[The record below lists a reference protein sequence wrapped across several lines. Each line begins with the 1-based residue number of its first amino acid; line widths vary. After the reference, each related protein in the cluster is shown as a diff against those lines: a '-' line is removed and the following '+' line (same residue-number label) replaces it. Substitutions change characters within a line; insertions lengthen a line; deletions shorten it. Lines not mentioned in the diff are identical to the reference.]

1 MEDSGKVRM
10 WCNSILGGLAFL
22 KIKDPIIIF
31 YGYNSKNL
39 WLNTSIV
46 LFEVFNDSKKGKPED
61 KLRLFIM
68 YLLSVENISQEDFI
82 EYKNALIVVGCTI
95 ECLDYL
101 RNV

>member
-1 MEDSGKVRM
+1 
-10 WCNSILGGLAFL
+10 
-22 KIKDPIIIF
+22 
-31 YGYNSKNL
+31 
-39 WLNTSIV
+39 LNTSIV

>member
-1 MEDSGKVRM
+1 LVEYIN
-10 WCNSILGGLAFL
+10 CLI
-22 KIKDPIIIF
+22 
-31 YGYNSKNL
+31 
-39 WLNTSIV
+39 WLDK
-46 LFEVFNDSKKGKPED
+46 VFNDSKKGKPED